1 MVNLENLAIQV
12 NQENKDMRDILENQ
26 ESLAHKDHQEKMAMM
41 EAQMIA
47 PNVVHTIHKK
57 EILAIQGRMENEELL
72 DKEDQMDHVEM
83 MPSVTLEDV
92 ENLGNQEEMD
102 DLEMMVH
109 LESLAM
115 MVVLVKKLA

>member
-1 MVNLENLAIQV
+1 VNLENLAIQV
-12 NQENKDMRDILENQ
+12 NQGNKEIKDTLVGQ
-26 ESLAHKDHQEKMAMM
+26 ESLAHRDHQEKMVLM
-41 EAQMIA
+41 EAKMTVQS
-47 PNVVHTIHKK
+47 VVHTIHKK
-57 EILAIQGRMENEELL
+57 EIMVIQGRMENEEFP
-72 DKEDQMDHVEM
+72 DQEGQMDHVEM